1 LIPIVA
7 LAGGSLLL
15 GEPITATLLTGGALT
30 IAGVWIASRT
40 YVKAAAAD

>member
-1 LIPIVA
+1 VA

-15 GEPITATLLTGGALT
+15 GEPLTVTMVAGGALT

-40 YVKAAAAD
+40 QVSAAAD